1 MEPPKSRLARL
12 CETLSSLLNL
22 FNRAKPTIDK
32 MAATAAKGVEEVKA
46 GNINAAVATAGDMVT
61 HVTNVDEKIVMEL
74 RQVQENLSASVEEI
88 PAIVEE
94 VKAVMGQA
102 EAVLGQAQ
110 GQAEAVVRQAEAVL
124 GQAEAVL
131 GQAEAVMG
139 QAQGQ
144 AEAAIKQAQGQAEA
158 VVRQAEAAVKQTV
171 VQPSA
176 I

>member
-1 MEPPKSRLARL
+1 MEPPKSTLARL

-94 VKAVMGQA
+94 VKAVLGQAQGQA

-110 GQAEAVVRQAEAVL
+110 GQAEAAV
-124 GQAEAVL
+124 
-131 GQAEAVMG
+131 G

-144 AEAAIKQAQGQAEA
+144 AEAAVRQAEA
-158 VVRQAEAAVKQTV
+158 VVKQAV